1 LTTNGKHKGKPPEV
15 KIDRRSPYTWLLEIK
30 RKAAANGALTSDYQV
45 AAAVATILRDLCL
58 MIMRHSPFGTF
69 FGVVNRVTLSL
80 DVSVSLHSDNGVETV

>member
-1 LTTNGKHKGKPPEV
+1 
-15 KIDRRSPYTWLLEIK
+15 
-30 RKAAANGALTSDYQV
+30 
-45 AAAVATILRDLCL
+45 